1 MGMGI
6 RWAESADRHGIDRE
20 DALNAIL
27 NQIYHVQQFDEPRVD
42 TGTRPDLFI
51 GPSRDRRTILEVMAV
66 ITPPDDILVFHVM
79 EARRKILDIA
89 EGETQ

>member
-1 MGMGI
+1 MGI
-6 RWAESADRHGIDRE
+6 IWAASADKHGIDRE

-42 TGTRPDLFI
+42 LGTRPDLFI
-51 GPSRDRRTILEVMAV
+51 GPTRDRRRMLEVMAV
-66 ITPPDDILVFHVM
+66 ITPPNDILIFHVM

-89 EGETQ
+89 ETETEK